1 MGVVFLFF
9 FFFFQCFKESCGCCI
24 KVSFRL
30 FWQPTSRVIVP
41 QPNCFWLSK
50 FWIKSAVYPTLM
62 KRDHEAQR
70 LVILSQEAI
79 SCGCIFLSGHVRCQ
93 MYSTFRQEQTSEN
106 IIYKIRK
113 KLKKKLMEVFGKIRF
128 CFLFSKRILH
138 CSVERKK
145 FLILIWFNSRKCKIP
160 LINRRTF
167 EDVFFVCVF
176 GTILLSPC

>member
-1 MGVVFLFF
+1 MWELFFFFF

-113 KLKKKLMEVFGKIRF
+113 TFKKINGSLWKDTILFFVFQKDFALLSWKKKIFDF
-128 CFLFSKRILH
+128 N
-138 CSVERKK
+138 
-145 FLILIWFNSRKCKIP
+145 LIW
-160 LINRRTF
+160 
-167 EDVFFVCVF
+167 
-176 GTILLSPC
+176 